1 MDNKIE
7 LLSVSALLSLM
18 LKSTFPYIISLLVIM
33 TCDYATGIIKSLIKH
48 NYNSSVAVKGII
60 KKLGYVFITI
70 GAMGADTALY
80 YYSQQETPIFYLTT
94 TICIWL
100 ITNDFL
106 STILNIEAMGVKL
119 PKAITDYIKKIRGDK
134 HDRH

>member
-1 MDNKIE
+1 M
-7 LLSVSALLSLM
+7 LSVSALLSLM
-18 LKSTFPYIISLLVIM
+18 LKCTFPFIISLLVIM
-33 TCDYATGIIKSLIKH
+33 SCDYATGILKSVIKH
-48 NYNSSVAVKGII
+48 NYSSSVAVKGIV

-80 YYSQQETPIFYLTT
+80 YYSQQQEPIFYLTT

-106 STILNIEAMGVKL
+106 STVLNIEAMGVKL
-119 PKAITDYIKKIRGDK
+119 PKAITDYIKKIRGDNK
-134 HDRH
+134 

>member
-1 MDNKIE
+1 M
-7 LLSVSALLSLM
+7 
-18 LKSTFPYIISLLVIM
+18 VIM
-33 TCDYATGIIKSLIKH
+33 TCDYATGIIKSLVKH

-80 YYSQQETPIFYLTT
+80 YYSQQETPVFYLTT

-106 STILNIEAMGVKL
+106 STILNIEAMGVKM
-119 PKAITDYIKKIRGDK
+119 PKVITDYIKKIRGDK
-134 HDRH
+134 DDRH